1 MDTIEC
7 ILTRRSIRKY
17 TDKQVPDEIVKLLL
31 QAAMAAPS
39 SNNQQPWHFVV
50 IRDRQVLNLVSTV
63 HTFSYMLG
71 QAALAILV
79 CEDPTLE
86 ISSGRGQLDCSAAT
100 MNILLSAHS
109 LDLGAVWV
117 GIYPME
123 ERINKIRELLSIPSH
138 VIPISLVSLGY
149 PGEKL
154 LREDRFK
161 QERVHYD
168 RWMVE
173 QVKQNKDFE

>member
-7 ILTRRSIRKY
+7 IMTRRSIRKY
-17 TDKQVPDEIVKLLL
+17 TDKAVPEEVVKQLL

-39 SNNQQPWHFVV
+39 SNNQQPWQFVV
-50 IRDRQVLNLVSTV
+50 IRDRQLLNQVSKI
-63 HTFSYMLG
+63 HTFSYMLA

-79 CEDPTLE
+79 CEDTALE
-86 ISSGRGQLDCSAAT
+86 TKSGRGPLDCSTAT

-109 LDLGAVWV
+109 LGLGAVWV
-117 GIYPME
+117 GIYPVE
-123 ERINKIRELLSIPSH
+123 ERINKIRQLLSIPSH

-149 PGEKL
+149 PGEAL
-154 LREDRFK
+154 RREDRFK

-168 RWMVE
+168 HWMGVVE
-173 QVKQNKDFE
+173 EKGQV

>member
-17 TDKQVPDEIVKLLL
+17 LDATVSDEVVKLLL

-39 SNNQQPWHFVV
+39 SANEQPWQFVV
-50 IRDRQVLNLVSTV
+50 IRDRQLLNIVSTI
-63 HTFSYMLG
+63 HTYSYMLS
-71 QAALAILV
+71 QAAVAILV
-79 CEDPTLE
+79 CEDPTFELN
-86 ISSGRGQLDCSAAT
+86 IGRGPLDCSAAT
-100 MNILLSAHS
+100 VNILLSAHS
-109 LDLGAVWV
+109 LGLGAVWV
-117 GIYPME
+117 GIYPVE
-123 ERINKIRELLSIPSH
+123 VRISRIREMLGIPSH

-154 LREDRFK
+154 LGEDRFK

-168 RWMVE
+168 RWTDGE
-173 QVKQNKDFE
+173 

>member
-17 TDKQVPDEIVKLLL
+17 MDGKVPDKVVKQLL

-39 SNNQQPWHFVV
+39 SANEQPWQFVI
-50 IRDRQVLNLVSTV
+50 IRDRQVLNLVSTI
-63 HTFSYMLG
+63 HTYSYMVS

-79 CEDPTLE
+79 CEDPTFE
-86 ISSGRGQLDCSAAT
+86 VNTGRGPLDCCSAT

-109 LDLGAVWV
+109 LGLGAVWV
-117 GIYPME
+117 GIYPVE
-123 ERINKIRELLSIPSH
+123 ERISRIREMLSIPSH

-149 PGEKL
+149 PAEKL
-154 LREDRFK
+154 LGEDRFK

-168 RWMVE
+168 RWMDE
-173 QVKQNKDFE
+173 TERRSQA